1 MLIENDK
8 RNNELPLLYS
18 GDKFKVPA
26 NVHII
31 GLMNTADRS
40 LAMMDYA
47 LRRRFAFYTVKPGF
61 DAEGF
66 IKYSEELNNEKFND
80 LITKTQSK
88 ISDAQ
93 KAADML
99 RDRSDMIQKR
109 LDKVEGIEYE
119 EIKEIAGE

>member
-1 MLIENDK
+1 MKTLAN
-8 RNNELPLLYS
+8 
-18 GDKFKVPA
+18 FK
-26 NVHII
+26 
-31 GLMNTADRS
+31 GQ
-40 LAMMDYA
+40 
-47 LRRRFAFYTVKPGF
+47 F
-61 DAEGF
+61 
-66 IKYSEELNNEKFND
+66 EKFND

-119 EIKEIAGE
+119 ETKEIAGE